1 VALIAIQ
8 DRLRKEAKCRERR
21 RARTVFVGNNLETE
35 MANVAEIKALFFA
48 LISGALK
55 KELEISATKLNAQVG
70 NFMVSTIFGT

>member
-1 VALIAIQ
+1 
-8 DRLRKEAKCRERR
+8 
-21 RARTVFVGNNLETE
+21 

-55 KELEISATKLNAQVG
+55 KELEIGATKLNAQVG